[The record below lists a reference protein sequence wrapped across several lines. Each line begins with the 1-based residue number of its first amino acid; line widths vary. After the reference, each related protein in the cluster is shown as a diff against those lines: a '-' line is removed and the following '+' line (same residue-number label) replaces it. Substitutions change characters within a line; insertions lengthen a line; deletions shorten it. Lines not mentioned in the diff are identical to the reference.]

1 MKKIKHILI
10 NLVVISI
17 SFLFI
22 YEGKTILLIGDNVQ
36 IHLSYNLNSDLE
48 IPHQHNFN
56 TSQDNETWMN
66 SNTFELSYLS
76 EKPFLF
82 SNYLNKKVEDYTG
95 LIWQP
100 PKSV

>member
-1 MKKIKHILI
+1 MDRIKRILI
-10 NLVVISI
+10 SLAVIFI

-22 YEGKTILLIGDNVQ
+22 NEGKTILLIGDNIQ
-36 IHLSYNLNSDLE
+36 IHLSHNLNSDLE

-56 TSQDNETWMN
+56 TSHDDGTWMN
-66 SNTFELSYLS
+66 SDTFELSYLS
-76 EKPFLF
+76 EKPFLY
-82 SNYLNKKVEDYTG
+82 SNYLNKKAEDYTG